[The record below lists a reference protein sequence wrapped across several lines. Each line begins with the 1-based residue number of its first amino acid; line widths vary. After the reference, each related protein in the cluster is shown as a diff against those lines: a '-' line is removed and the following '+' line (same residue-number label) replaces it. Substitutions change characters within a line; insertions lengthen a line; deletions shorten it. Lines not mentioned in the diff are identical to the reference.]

1 MDIEE
6 MSLKEQR
13 FRIGTFSLFRMM
25 KAKFPGTQNASIVDK
40 WAS

>member
-1 MDIEE
+1 

-13 FRIGTFSLFRMM
+13 FQIGTFSLFRMM
-25 KAKFPGTQNASIVDK
+25 KAKFPGTQNVSIVDK

>member
-1 MDIEE
+1 

-13 FRIGTFSLFRMM
+13 FQIGTFSLFRMM